1 MASNQVIFFV
11 HGAWHGP
18 GAFEALRGK
27 LESSGYSTQCFENP
41 SAGQEPVSGFE
52 ADVDAIRHKIR
63 KIVDEGKD
71 VIVFMHSYGSVPGSD
86 ACKGLDKATRQSK
99 GEKGGVTGLIFCCSF
114 VMPEETT
121 DTAVLDK
128 LGDQPLP
135 WFDITK
141 DGLTVWPATG
151 EAEKLFFNDLE
162 TSEADRWVKA
172 MRPHSYKTFSSKTTY
187 AAYKKIP
194 STYFL
199 CTNDNSLPFE
209 NQQKMVAESGANF
222 TTVTFDASHSPFLS
236 KPDEVFRAVQEA
248 AQRYHS
254 V

>member
-1 MASNQVIFFV
+1 MASNQVILFV

-18 GAFEALRGK
+18 KVFETLRGK
-27 LESSGYSTQCFENP
+27 LESAGYSTQCFENP
-41 SAGQEPVSGFE
+41 SAGQEPVSGIE
-52 ADVDAIRHKIR
+52 ADVDAIHHNIR
-63 KIVDEGKD
+63 KIIDAGKD

-86 ACKGLDKATRQSK
+86 ACKGLDKAARKSK
-99 GEKGGVTGLIFCCSF
+99 GKKGGITGLIFCCSF
-114 VMPEETT
+114 LLPEG
-121 DTAVLDK
+121 K
-128 LGDQPLP
+128 LGGQPLP
-135 WFDITK
+135 WFNVAK
-141 DGLTVWPATG
+141 DGLTVWTAPG

-162 TSEADRWVKA
+162 ASEADKWVKA
-172 MRPHSYKTFSSKTTY
+172 MRPHSYKTFFSKTTY
-187 AAYKKIP
+187 AAYKNIP

-248 AQRYHS
+248 AQRYRS

>member
-1 MASNQVIFFV
+1 MAANQVILFV

-18 GAFEALRGK
+18 KAFETLRGK
-27 LESSGYSTQCFENP
+27 LESAGYSTQCFENP
-41 SAGQEPVSGFE
+41 SAGEEPVSGIE
-52 ADVDAIRHKIR
+52 ADVNAIRHNIR
-63 KIVDEGKD
+63 KIVDASKD

-99 GEKGGVTGLIFCCSF
+99 GEKGGITGLIFCCSF
-114 VMPEETT
+114 LLPE
-121 DTAVLDK
+121 DK
-128 LGDQPLP
+128 LGGQPLP
-135 WFDITK
+135 WFNVLK
-141 DGLTVWPATG
+141 DGLTVWPALG
-151 EAEKLFFNDLE
+151 EVEMLFFNDLKA
-162 TSEADRWVKA
+162 SEAGKWVKA

-187 AAYKKIP
+187 AAYKNIP

-209 NQQKMVAESGANF
+209 IQQKMVTESGANF

-236 KPDEVFRAVQEA
+236 KPDEVFCAVQEA
-248 AQRYHS
+248 AQRYRS